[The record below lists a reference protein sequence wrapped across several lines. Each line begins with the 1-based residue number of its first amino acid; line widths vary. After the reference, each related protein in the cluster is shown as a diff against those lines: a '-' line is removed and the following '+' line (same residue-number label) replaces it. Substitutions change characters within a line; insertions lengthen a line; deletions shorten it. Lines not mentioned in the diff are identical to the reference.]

1 MHRGPKLA
9 SPANKSVTKDVAG
22 EEPMKAGQFIAVS
35 LCAVAAATSAQAR
48 ITRISITKVESP
60 AFDGRAFGG
69 VGQYEKLVGRATG
82 EVDPSDPR
90 NAIITDIALAPR
102 NANGKVAYETDVM
115 IFRPIDRSKGNRKTW
130 YELTNR
136 GAILAFTQINDGP
149 NGNNPTKAADAGNGF
164 LMAQGYTILLSGWDS
179 SAPATQNR
187 FTTKTPVAVNRD
199 GSPVVGPAMEEIVV
213 DDNKTVQ
220 GSLSYPSATL
230 DKSQATLTVRV
241 RYDDPPTVIPA
252 DRWDY
257 ANEAGTAIKLVDGAA
272 FQQGTLYEFVYQAK
286 NPVVAGLGLAAVR
299 DLASFAKFAEKD
311 DAGTANPLQG
321 DATFLYTACVSQP
334 CRTMHDVLLLGFNTD
349 ESGRKVVDGVVN
361 WIGGATGVFLN
372 YRFAQPFRTHR
383 QHIGRW
389 YPEFQGP
396 FTNQVMLDSVTGRTD
411 GRLRRCPANGYLPED
426 LRDQFGERVLGQEH
440 GVASCR
446 CGRQGHRTSRTMCAA
461 ICWPACRMAEARR
474 QAAPA
479 SASSTATRWSA
490 TPCCGPF
497 SSRWTNG

>member
-22 EEPMKAGQFIAVS
+22 ERAAMKAGQFIAVS

-69 VGQYEKLVGRATG
+69 IGQYEKLVGRATG

-187 FTTKTPVAVNRD
+187 FHHQDAGRGQQGRLAGRRSRD
-199 GSPVVGPAMEEIVV
+199 GG
-213 DDNKTVQ
+213 NCRRRQ
-220 GSLSYPSATL
+220 
-230 DKSQATLTVRV
+230 Q
-241 RYDDPPTVIPA
+241 
-252 DRWDY
+252 
-257 ANEAGTAIKLVDGAA
+257 DGARQPELSVGDA
-272 FQQGTLYEFVYQAK
+272 RQ
-286 NPVVAGLGLAAVR
+286 VAG
-299 DLASFAKFAEKD
+299 
-311 DAGTANPLQG
+311 DA
-321 DATFLYTACVSQP
+321 
-334 CRTMHDVLLLGFNTD
+334 
-349 ESGRKVVDGVVN
+349 DGPR
-361 WIGGATGVFLN
+361 AL
-372 YRFAQPFRTHR
+372 
-383 QHIGRW
+383 
-389 YPEFQGP
+389 
-396 FTNQVMLDSVTGRTD
+396 
-411 GRLRRCPANGYLPED
+411 
-426 LRDQFGERVLGQEH
+426 
-440 GVASCR
+440 
-446 CGRQGHRTSRTMCAA
+446 
-461 ICWPACRMAEARR
+461 
-474 QAAPA
+474 
-479 SASSTATRWSA
+479 
-490 TPCCGPF
+490 
-497 SSRWTNG
+497 